1 MAFSGGC
8 AFAEEDYGVL
18 QPDLGSMT
26 GYFPGSD
33 HAVECA
39 LEVNRGAIWYWD
51 SPTLKRSVH
60 LYFADLAALRTTR
73 GL

>member
-51 SPTLKRSVH
+51 SPTLKRLVQ
-60 LYFADLAALRTTR
+60 LNVADLAALRTTR